1 MIDIAYYDY
10 DFPSLIK
17 NGVMGGIIGQYISDL
32 FFNVFVYNRRDFLNI
47 ISNVSPI
54 NSYFAATAS
63 GFTNGLTEPY
73 IDELTSVGLRNVVYL
88 YTLNFVGVEIGERDI
103 CDTITLPNLVGDTMA
118 VVILV
123 WAFNIHAR
131 KDFYNH
137 RAQKNCLPEP
147 YEDVPDSVSSITI
160 ILVTNLYAYYKAT
173 RFSSNNRT
181 PLSIE

>member
-1 MIDIAYYDY
+1 
-10 DFPSLIK
+10 
-17 NGVMGGIIGQYISDL
+17 
-32 FFNVFVYNRRDFLNI
+32 
-47 ISNVSPI
+47 
-54 NSYFAATAS
+54 
-63 GFTNGLTEPY
+63 
-73 IDELTSVGLRNVVYL
+73 
-88 YTLNFVGVEIGERDI
+88 VGVEIGERDI

-147 YEDVPDSVSSITI
+147 YEDVSDSVSSITI

-173 RFSSNNRT
+173 RFTNNN
-181 PLSIE
+181 